1 MKKDLQKENEYLKER
16 IKYLELLVDAFS
28 ETSINSIKTN
38 NMLLSY
44 LKEYYPKNR

>member
-1 MKKDLQKENEYLKER
+1 MEKDLRKENENLKER

-28 ETSINSIKTN
+28 ETSTNAIKTN
-38 NMLLSY
+38 NALLNY